1 MGKGGGGGGGAGD
14 GRDDF
19 DGFGAEGVPEET
31 AGAGRW
37 LYRLVNLGE
46 PAVVGFVLAE
56 DGVAITD
63 HGNMGAVI
71 KKYELAKKAGVKL
84 IFGFEPYIC
93 KDIKIKD
100 KDEKRF
106 HLILLAKDLE
116 GYKNLFWLS
125 PLILV
130 MWERLQEPL
139 EPWDLR
145 ILPSLTL

>member
-1 MGKGGGGGGGAGD
+1 MICYAYKEYLN
-14 GRDDF
+14 F
-19 DGFGAEGVPEET
+19 FKVSLGF
-31 AGAGRW
+31 
-37 LYRLVNLGE
+37 LCM
-46 PAVVGFVLAE
+46 GFVHLHLHSE
-56 DGVAITD
+56 HSLLDGATKISELFDRVKEMGQDAVAITD

-116 GYKNLFWLS
+116 GYKNLVR
-125 PLILV
+125 LV
-130 MWERLQEPL
+130 SIANGDGFYYRARLDKET
-139 EPWDLR
+139 LR
-145 ILPSLTL
+145 